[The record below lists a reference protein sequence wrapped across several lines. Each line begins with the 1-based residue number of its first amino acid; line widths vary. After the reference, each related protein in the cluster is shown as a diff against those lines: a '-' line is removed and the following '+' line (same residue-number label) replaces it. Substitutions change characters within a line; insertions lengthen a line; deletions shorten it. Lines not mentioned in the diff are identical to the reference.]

1 MPANTPRGY
10 TYPLYSDPANYA
22 AQNQDF
28 AQDVDADV
36 QALEVARTNA
46 LNAPSGRA
54 IASANQSIPV
64 NTSTLATFA
73 TETYDN
79 AAMVNLGV
87 SNTRITLTSAGLYII
102 NAECNWVPNGNATVG
117 ERAGRILG
125 NLASTDPCWSS
136 SRGSQLADTELS
148 LTCLYYTATAGDF
161 VTFSVWHNS
170 GAAVNISARSFSAT
184 KVAT

>member
-1 MPANTPRGY
+1 MPANTPRNY

-36 QALEVARTNA
+36 QALSVAQLAA
-46 LNAPSGRA
+46 LNSPSARA
-54 IASANQSIPV
+54 IANANQSIPA

-79 AAMVNLGV
+79 AAMIDLGAN
-87 SNTRITLTSAGLYII
+87 NTRITLTQAGLYII
-102 NAECNWVPNGNATVG
+102 NAECNWAPNGNATVG
-117 ERAGRILG
+117 ERAGRIIA
-125 NLASTDPCWSS
+125 NLTGFDPCWNS

-148 LTCLYYTATAGDF
+148 LTCMYYTATAGDF

-170 GAAVNISARSFSAT
+170 GAAVNISARSFSAM
-184 KVAT
+184 KVAD

>member
-1 MPANTPRGY
+1 MSQNTPRGY
-10 TYPLYSDPANYA
+10 TYPEYSDPAQYA
-22 AQNQDF
+22 AQNQNF

-36 QALEVARTNA
+36 QALSVAQLAA
-46 LNAPSGRA
+46 LNSPSGRA
-54 IASANQSIPV
+54 IANANQSIPAS
-64 NTSTLATFA
+64 TSTLATFA

-87 SNTRITLTSAGLYII
+87 SNTRITLTSPGLYIV
-102 NAECNWVPNGNATVG
+102 NAECNWAPNGNATVG
-117 ERAGRILG
+117 ERAGRIIA
-125 NLASTDPCWSS
+125 NLAGTDPCWSS

-184 KVAT
+184 KVAD